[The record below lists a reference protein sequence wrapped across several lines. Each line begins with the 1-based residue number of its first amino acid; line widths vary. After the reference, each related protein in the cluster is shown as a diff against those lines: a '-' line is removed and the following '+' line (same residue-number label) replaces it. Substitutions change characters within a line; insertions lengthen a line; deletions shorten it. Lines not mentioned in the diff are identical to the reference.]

1 MATKSVIEIDI
12 LDEKF
17 QQFAAEFEKIK
28 KALGEMPSEWQK
40 AFEPAEKGAKATSK
54 DIENATKKRK
64 DYNKAL
70 QDGNKVLTQT
80 EKSTKNI
87 AINMAET
94 VMSATKWLGL
104 SSLISIG
111 GLTALAR
118 SVSNE
123 RTQGL
128 GVDVPTGQL
137 RAAKNVYGQLFDID
151 KNLESIAAA
160 RRDPFKSTMMER
172 IPGINAGTQNPLEI
186 YEKMMPALI
195 RQFSQYQGSSLSILD
210 LAYKSSG
217 LSGVIPVEE
226 LYKQLNLE
234 KQKPGSFENLVKQR
248 ESVTGQFTTGAA
260 TDEKWQQFVIAL
272 DNLTTLLKVNLVNG
286 LTPLEPALKILNENL
301 TTIINTLGP
310 ALQKFFAIFGWLEDT
325 RKEFGIKLPHEYILE
340 NLPENKRIIE
350 SGLKSAKEFFSTG
363 LLGDIGKKQLKT
375 INEATQ
381 HFGLDVP
388 INKITN
394 KVTNAI
400 DDLNQRLK
408 KVDEKNKQSSG
419 INSPEFESLLEKTK
433 LDYRAT
439 FGKDLPIESTLRD
452 RKYQQNLYDRWLKGE
467 AGIFKPLNPADYPG
481 REWFH
486 QNNVDVGKSVP
497 RDFMLKEGWKGGEP
511 SDPVHYKLPKD
522 TSVNVSSKI
531 NIFDNTGGNI
541 IYQSSAMQAVT

>member
-17 QQFAAEFEKIK
+17 QQFAAEFERIK

-160 RRDPFKSTMMER
+160 RRDPFKSTMLER
-172 IPGINAGTQNPLEI
+172 IHGVNTKTQNPLEI
-186 YEKMMPALI
+186 YERMMPELI
-195 RQFSQYQGSSLSILD
+195 KQYQGADLSTLE

-217 LSGVIPVEE
+217 VSGIVPVEE
-226 LYKQLNLE
+226 LYEQLNLQKE
-234 KQKPGSFENLVKQR
+234 KPGAFGEMVRQR
-248 ESVTGQFTTGAA
+248 EQQTGLFTTGAA
-260 TDEKWQQFVIAL
+260 TDEKWQQFVVAL

-286 LTPLEPALKILNENL
+286 LNDLAPQLKELNKNL
-301 TTIINTLGP
+301 IEIIQAVGP
-310 ALQKFFAIFGWLEDT
+310 FLQKFAATFGWASDSIKKGSKYENERDQQYAESMKADFGRFKKYFWQPTDLAPRIVDLYKKDI
-325 RKEFGIKLPHEYILE
+325 KESATHFGI
-340 NLPENKRIIE
+340 
-350 SGLKSAKEFFSTG
+350 
-363 LLGDIGKKQLKT
+363 
-375 INEATQ
+375 
-381 HFGLDVP
+381 DVP
-388 INKITN
+388 INNLIN
-394 KVTNAI
+394 KVTKNI

-419 INSPEFESLLEKTK
+419 INSPEFEALLEKTK
-433 LDYRAT
+433 SDYKAT

-452 RKYQQNLYDRWLKGE
+452 KKYQQDLYNRWLKGE

-486 QNNVDVGKSVP
+486 QNNVDVGRSVP

-522 TSVNVSSKI
+522 TNVSVNSRI
-531 NIFDNTGGNI
+531 NIYDQTGGNI
-541 IYQSSAMQAVT
+541 IYQSSAMQAVA

>member
-17 QQFAAEFEKIK
+17 QQFAAEFERIK

-54 DIENATKKRK
+54 EIENATKKRK

-160 RRDPFKSTMMER
+160 RRDPFKSTMLER
-172 IPGINAGTQNPLEI
+172 IHGVNTKTQNPLEI
-186 YEKMMPALI
+186 YERMMPELI
-195 RQFSQYQGSSLSILD
+195 KQYQGADLSTLE

-217 LSGVIPVEE
+217 VSGIVPVEE
-226 LYKQLNLE
+226 LYEQLNLQKE
-234 KQKPGSFENLVKQR
+234 KPGAFGEMVRQR
-248 ESVTGQFTTGAA
+248 EQQTGLFTTGAA
-260 TDEKWQQFVIAL
+260 TDEKWQQFVVAL

-286 LTPLEPALKILNENL
+286 LTPLEPLLTKLNQNL
-301 TTIINTLGP
+301 TEIINSIAP
-310 ALQKFFAIFGWLEDT
+310 ALQKLITIFGWVEDT
-325 RKEFGIKLPHEYILE
+325 RKKWGIKLPHEYILE
-340 NLPENKRIIE
+340 NLPENERV
-350 SGLKSAKEFFSTG
+350 LKSGWEATKNFFSTG
-363 LLGDIGKKQLKT
+363 FLNEIGKKQNETLK
-375 INEATQ
+375 EASN
-381 HFGLDVP
+381 HFGLTVP
-388 INKITN
+388 LNKIIN

-400 DDLNQRLK
+400 DDLNKRLD
-408 KVDEKNKQSSG
+408 KVDKKNGSVS
-419 INSPEFESLLEKTK
+419 FEQLLEKTK
-433 LDYRAT
+433 ADYKAAY
-439 FGKDLPIESTLRD
+439 GKDLPITSMSRNRVE
-452 RKYQQNLYDRWLKGE
+452 QQDLYNRWLKGE
-467 AGIFKPLNPADYPG
+467 PGIYKPLNPADYPNRQMFHENQIDVS
-481 REWFH
+481 RE
-486 QNNVDVGKSVP
+486 VP

-522 TSVNVSSKI
+522 TNVSVNSKI
-531 NIFDNTGGNI
+531 NIYDNTGGNI

>member
-17 QQFAAEFEKIK
+17 QQFAAEFERIK

-160 RRDPFKSTMMER
+160 RRDPFKSTMLER
-172 IPGINAGTQNPLEI
+172 IHGVNTKTQNPLEI
-186 YEKMMPALI
+186 YERMMPELI
-195 RQFSQYQGSSLSILD
+195 KQYQGADLSTLE

-217 LSGVIPVEE
+217 VSGIVPVEE
-226 LYKQLNLE
+226 LYEQLNLQKE
-234 KQKPGSFENLVKQR
+234 KPGAFGEMVRQR
-248 ESVTGQFTTGAA
+248 EQQTDLFTTGAA
-260 TDEKWQQFVIAL
+260 TDEKWQQFVVAL

-286 LTPLEPALKILNENL
+286 LNDLAPQLKELNKNL
-301 TTIINTLGP
+301 IEIIQAVGP
-310 ALQKFFAIFGWLEDT
+310 FLQKFAATFGWASDIIKKGSKYENERDQQYAESMKADFGRFKKYFWQPTDLAPRIVDLYKKDI
-325 RKEFGIKLPHEYILE
+325 KESATHFGI
-340 NLPENKRIIE
+340 
-350 SGLKSAKEFFSTG
+350 
-363 LLGDIGKKQLKT
+363 
-375 INEATQ
+375 
-381 HFGLDVP
+381 DVP
-388 INKITN
+388 INNLTN
-394 KVTNAI
+394 KVTKNI

-419 INSPEFESLLEKTK
+419 INSPEFEALLEKTK
-433 LDYRAT
+433 SDYKAT

-452 RKYQQNLYDRWLKGE
+452 RKYQQDLYNRWLKGE

-486 QNNVDVGKSVP
+486 QNNVDVGRSVP

-531 NIFDNTGGNI
+531 NIYDNTGGNI

>member
-17 QQFAAEFEKIK
+17 QQFAAEFERIK

-54 DIENATKKRK
+54 EIENATKKRK

-160 RRDPFKSTMMER
+160 RRDPFKSTMLER
-172 IPGINAGTQNPLEI
+172 IHGVNTKTQNPLEI
-186 YEKMMPALI
+186 YERMMPELI
-195 RQFSQYQGSSLSILD
+195 KQYQGADLSTLE

-217 LSGVIPVEE
+217 VSGIVPVEE
-226 LYKQLNLE
+226 LYEQLNLQKE
-234 KQKPGSFENLVKQR
+234 KPGAFGEMVRQR
-248 ESVTGQFTTGAA
+248 EQQTDLFTTGAA
-260 TDEKWQQFVIAL
+260 TDEKWQQFVVAL

-286 LTPLEPALKILNENL
+286 LNDLAPQLKELNKNL
-301 TTIINTLGP
+301 IEIIQAVGP
-310 ALQKFFAIFGWLEDT
+310 FLQKFAATFGWASDIIKKGSKYENERDQQYAESMKADFGRFKKYFWQPTDLAPRIVDLYKKDI
-325 RKEFGIKLPHEYILE
+325 KESATHFGI
-340 NLPENKRIIE
+340 
-350 SGLKSAKEFFSTG
+350 
-363 LLGDIGKKQLKT
+363 
-375 INEATQ
+375 
-381 HFGLDVP
+381 DVP
-388 INKITN
+388 INNLTN
-394 KVTNAI
+394 KVTKNI

-419 INSPEFESLLEKTK
+419 INSPEFEALLEKTK
-433 LDYRAT
+433 SDYKAT

-452 RKYQQNLYDRWLKGE
+452 RKYQQDLYNRWLKGE

-486 QNNVDVGKSVP
+486 QNNVDVGRSVP

-531 NIFDNTGGNI
+531 NIYDNTGGNI

>member
-17 QQFAAEFEKIK
+17 QQFAAEFERIK

-160 RRDPFKSTMMER
+160 RRDPFKSTMLER
-172 IPGINAGTQNPLEI
+172 IHGVNTKTQNPLEI
-186 YEKMMPALI
+186 YERMMPELI
-195 RQFSQYQGSSLSILD
+195 KQYQGADLSTLE

-217 LSGVIPVEE
+217 VSGIVPVEE
-226 LYKQLNLE
+226 LYEQLNLQKE
-234 KQKPGSFENLVKQR
+234 KPGAFGEMVRQR
-248 ESVTGQFTTGAA
+248 EQQTGLFTTGAA
-260 TDEKWQQFVIAL
+260 TDEKWQQFVVAL

-286 LTPLEPALKILNENL
+286 LTPLEPLLTKLNQNL
-301 TTIINTLGP
+301 TEIINSIAP
-310 ALQKFFAIFGWLEDT
+310 ALQKLITIFGWVEDT
-325 RKEFGIKLPHEYILE
+325 RKK
-340 NLPENKRIIE
+340 
-350 SGLKSAKEFFSTG
+350 
-363 LLGDIGKKQLKT
+363 
-375 INEATQ
+375 
-381 HFGLDVP
+381 
-388 INKITN
+388 
-394 KVTNAI
+394 
-400 DDLNQRLK
+400 
-408 KVDEKNKQSSG
+408 
-419 INSPEFESLLEKTK
+419 
-433 LDYRAT
+433 
-439 FGKDLPIESTLRD
+439 
-452 RKYQQNLYDRWLKGE
+452 
-467 AGIFKPLNPADYPG
+467 
-481 REWFH
+481 
-486 QNNVDVGKSVP
+486 
-497 RDFMLKEGWKGGEP
+497 
-511 SDPVHYKLPKD
+511 
-522 TSVNVSSKI
+522 
-531 NIFDNTGGNI
+531 
-541 IYQSSAMQAVT
+541 